1 MDYEPN
7 KFELV
12 ELEFK
17 HAVKDAAKYYL
28 DKVCDAGDAMNI
40 MADLMVQ
47 RFQYAELA
55 TKELYNE
62 IAYNHVSTHVSIGM
76 LNHNTDMLER
86 MIKNYPEQ
94 FNIVW
99 SIYVTT
105 FMKIHHPGS
114 IYLKKAFFNYK
125 IGM

>member
-17 HAVKDAAKYYL
+17 HAVKDVAEHYH
-28 DKVCDAGDAMNI
+28 DKVDVGDAMNI
-40 MADLMVQ
+40 MADLMIQ
-47 RFQYAELA
+47 RFQYVELA

-62 IAYNHVSTHVSIGM
+62 IAHNRVSTRVSIGM

-86 MIKNYPEQ
+86 IIKAYPEQ